1 MKFFIR
7 FDIENSAF
15 DDCPRIE
22 IIRILEK
29 ISEIIEPFGSRE
41 EFIYKIS
48 DLNGNIIGK
57 WGVMA

>member
-15 DDCPRIE
+15 DDCPRLE

-29 ISEIIEPFGSRE
+29 ITELIEPFGSRE
-41 EFIYKIS
+41 EFICNIM
-48 DLNGNIIGK
+48 DLNGNLIGK
-57 WGVMA
+57 WGVIA